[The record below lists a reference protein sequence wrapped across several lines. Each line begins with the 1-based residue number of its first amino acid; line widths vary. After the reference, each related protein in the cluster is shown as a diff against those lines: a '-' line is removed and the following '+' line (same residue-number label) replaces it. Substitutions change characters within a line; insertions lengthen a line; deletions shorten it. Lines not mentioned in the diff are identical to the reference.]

1 MKAYFDALR
10 FASIAVAI
18 LVVPASGQT
27 PGQSTQTAFD
37 ILITNARV
45 MDGSGNP
52 WMRADVGIR
61 GDRIAAVGRLTGATA
76 PVTIDAKD
84 RLVTPGF
91 IDVHS
96 HASGGLTNPQLRD
109 ARALLAQGVTLA
121 VLNPDGGG
129 PTDLKQQGLALEQDG
144 IGINAALVIGHASV
158 RNAVMQPQSPTIS
171 DPDAAGAPGAGARS
185 SRRDPSPDEIN
196 KMRAIVRQAVADGAF
211 GLSSGLFYSP
221 GRFSKTEEVI
231 ALAREA
237 GGVYTSHIR
246 DEGTYDVGVVAS
258 VDEVIRIAEEA
269 KVRGVVS
276 HMKCLGPDSWG
287 LSQTLIEHIEA
298 ARSRGLEIFADQYP
312 YEASSTGLSAAVMP
326 DDGTAGAKEAMSGP
340 ESRKQF
346 LAVVKENIRR
356 RGGARSIVIA
366 SGRGAPQMAGKSLEE
381 IAKSRGVEPEQAAVD
396 IVLAGGASIVSF
408 NMSEDD
414 IERIM
419 RQPWTMGSSDGGL
432 VAPGAGQ
439 PHPRN
444 NGAFARRIARYVR
457 ERQTVT
463 LEHAIRTMTTLP
475 ARVFGFTGR
484 GEIREG
490 AFADLV
496 IFDPAKVV
504 DRATY
509 TNPHLLAD
517 GIDWVIV
524 NGKIARND
532 GEFTGVRAG
541 RVLRKGQM

>member
-1 MKAYFDALR
+1 MRLALP
-10 FASIAVAI
+10 VAL
-18 LVVPASGQT
+18 LVVLPVFEQVSGQT
-27 PGQSTQTAFD
+27 SQASFD

-61 GDRIAAVGRLTGATA
+61 GDRIAAIGRLASASA
-76 PVTIDAKD
+76 PIVIDAKD

-96 HASGGLTNPQLRD
+96 HASGGLTNPTLRD
-109 ARALLAQGVTLA
+109 ARQLLAQGVTLA

-129 PTDLKQQGLALEQDG
+129 PTDLKQQGLELEKDG

-158 RNAVMQPQSPTIS
+158 RNAAMRRPAGPT
-171 DPDAAGAPGAGARS
+171 DPDAPTASADRS
-185 SRRDPSPDEIN
+185 ARRDPTPDELN
-196 KMRAIVRQAVADGAF
+196 AMRALVKQAVADGAY
-211 GLSSGLFYSP
+211 GLSSGLFYTP
-221 GRFSKTEEVI
+221 GRFSRTEEVI

-287 LSQTLIEHIEA
+287 LSKTLIEHIEA
-298 ARSRGLEIFADQYP
+298 ARARGLEIFADQYP

-326 DDGTAGAKEAMSGP
+326 GEGGESAKEAMSGA

-346 LAVVKENIRR
+346 LALVKENIRR
-356 RGGARSIVIA
+356 RGGPRSIVIA
-366 SGRGAPQMAGKSLEE
+366 SGRGAPQMAGKNLEE
-381 IAKSRGVEPEQAAVD
+381 IAKARGVEPEQAAVD
-396 IVLAGGASIVSF
+396 IVLGGGASIVSF

-432 VAPGAGQ
+432 VSPGAGQ

-444 NGAFARRIARYVR
+444 NGAFPRRIARYVR
-457 ERQTVT
+457 ERQAIT
-463 LEHAIRTMTTLP
+463 LEHAVRTMTSLP
-475 ARVFGFTGR
+475 AHVFGFTGR

-490 AFADLV
+490 AYADLV

-509 TNPHLLAD
+509 QSPHQMAE
-517 GIDWVIV
+517 GIDWAIV
-524 NGKIARND
+524 NGKVARRE
-532 GEFTGVRAG
+532 GEFTGIRAG
-541 RVLRKGQM
+541 RVLRKTDR

>member
-1 MKAYFDALR
+1 MRVYSHATRLAL
-10 FASIAVAI
+10 
-18 LVVPASGQT
+18 LVVSLIALPAFEQISGQT
-27 PGQSTQTAFD
+27 SQASFD

-52 WMRADVGIR
+52 WLRADVGIR
-61 GDRIAAVGRLTGATA
+61 GDRIAAVGRLAGAAA
-76 PVTIDAKD
+76 PVMIDAKD

-96 HASGGLTNPQLRD
+96 HASGGLTSPALRD
-109 ARALLAQGVTLA
+109 ARQLLAQGVTLA

-129 PTDLKQQGLALEQDG
+129 PTDLKQQGLQLETEN

-158 RNAVMQPQSPTIS
+158 RNAAMRRPAGASA
-171 DPDAAGAPGAGARS
+171 DPDAPGATADRS
-185 SRRDPSPDEIN
+185 ARRDPTPDELN
-196 KMRAIVRQAVADGAF
+196 AMRAMVKQAVADGAY
-211 GLSSGLFYSP
+211 GLSSGLFYTP

-287 LSQTLIEHIEA
+287 LSKTLIEHIEA
-298 ARSRGLEIFADQYP
+298 ARARGLEIFADQYP

-326 DDGTAGAKEAMSGP
+326 GEGGEGAKEAMSGA

-366 SGRGAPQMAGKSLEE
+366 SGRGAPQMAGKNLEE

-432 VAPGAGQ
+432 VAPGASQ

-444 NGAFARRIARYVR
+444 NGAFPRRIARYVR
-457 ERQTVT
+457 ERQAIT
-463 LEHAIRTMTTLP
+463 LEHAVRTMTSLP
-475 ARVFGFTGR
+475 AQVFGFTGR

-490 AFADLV
+490 AFADIV
-496 IFDPAKVV
+496 IFDPAKVA

-509 TNPHLLAD
+509 QSPHQMAE
-517 GIDWVIV
+517 GIDWAIV
-524 NGKIARND
+524 NGKIARRE
-532 GEFTGVRAG
+532 GEFTGIRAG
-541 RVLRKGQM
+541 RVLRKTDK

>member
-1 MKAYFDALR
+1 MRL
-10 FASIAVAI
+10 AV
-18 LVVPASGQT
+18 LVVLVSVLFAFEQIAGQT
-27 PGQSTQTAFD
+27 TQASFD

-52 WMRADVGIR
+52 WLRADVGIR
-61 GDRIAAVGRLTGATA
+61 GDRIAAIGRLAGATA
-76 PVTIDAKD
+76 PIVIDAKD

-96 HASGGLTNPQLRD
+96 HASGGLSNPALRD
-109 ARALLAQGVTLA
+109 ARQLLAQGVTLA

-129 PTDLKQQGLALEQDG
+129 PTDLKQQGLQLEGDG

-158 RNAVMQPQSPTIS
+158 RNAAMRRPAGAAA
-171 DPDAAGAPGAGARS
+171 DPDAPGATADRS
-185 SRRDPSPDEIN
+185 ARRDPTPDEIN
-196 KMRAIVRQAVADGAF
+196 AMRALVKQAVADGAY

-287 LSQTLIEHIEA
+287 LSKTLIEHIEA
-298 ARSRGLEIFADQYP
+298 ARARGLEIFADQYP

-326 DDGTAGAKEAMSGP
+326 GEGGESAKEAMSGP
-340 ESRKQF
+340 ESRQRF
-346 LAVVKENIRR
+346 LALVKENIRR
-356 RGGARSIVIA
+356 RGGPRSIVIA
-366 SGRGAPQMAGKSLEE
+366 SGRGAPQMAGKNLEE

-396 IVLAGGASIVSF
+396 IVLGGGASIVSF

-432 VAPGAGQ
+432 VAPGASQ

-444 NGAFARRIARYVR
+444 NGAFPRRIARYVR
-457 ERQTVT
+457 ERQAVT
-463 LEHAIRTMTTLP
+463 LEHAIRTMTSLP
-475 ARVFGFTGR
+475 AHVFGFTGR

-490 AFADLV
+490 AYADLV

-509 TNPHLLAD
+509 QSPHQMAE
-517 GIDWVIV
+517 GIDWAIV
-524 NGKIARND
+524 NGKIARRE

-541 RVLRKGQM
+541 RVLRKNQP

>member
-1 MKAYFDALR
+1 MRVNSHATRLAL
-10 FASIAVAI
+10 
-18 LVVPASGQT
+18 LVVLTIVLPAFEQVSGQT
-27 PGQSTQTAFD
+27 SQTSFD

-52 WMRADVGIR
+52 WLRADVGIR
-61 GDRIAAVGRLTGATA
+61 GDRIAAVGRLAGASA
-76 PVTIDAKD
+76 PVVIDAKD

-96 HASGGLTNPQLRD
+96 HASGGLTNPTLRD
-109 ARALLAQGVTLA
+109 ARQLLAQGVTLA

-129 PTDLKQQGLALEQDG
+129 PTDLKQQGLQLETDG

-158 RNAVMQPQSPTIS
+158 RNAAMRRPVGGAA
-171 DPDAAGAPGAGARS
+171 DPDAPGATADRS
-185 SRRDPSPDEIN
+185 ARRDPTPDELN
-196 KMRAIVRQAVADGAF
+196 AMRAMVKQAVADGAY
-211 GLSSGLFYSP
+211 GLSSGLFYTP

-287 LSQTLIEHIEA
+287 LSKTLIEHIEA
-298 ARSRGLEIFADQYP
+298 ARARGLEIFADQYP

-326 DDGTAGAKEAMSGP
+326 GEGSEGAKEAMSGTA
-340 ESRKQF
+340 SRKQF

-366 SGRGAPQMAGKSLEE
+366 SGRGAPQMAGKNLEE

-432 VAPGAGQ
+432 VAPGASQ

-444 NGAFARRIARYVR
+444 NGAFPRRIARYVR
-457 ERQTVT
+457 ERQAIS
-463 LEHAIRTMTTLP
+463 LEHAIRTMTSLP
-475 ARVFGFTGR
+475 AQVFGFTGR

-490 AFADLV
+490 AFADIV
-496 IFDPAKVV
+496 IFDPAMVA

-509 TNPHLLAD
+509 QSPHQMAE
-517 GIDWVIV
+517 GIDWAIV
-524 NGKIARND
+524 NGKIARRE
-532 GEFTGVRAG
+532 GEYTGIRAG
-541 RVLRKGQM
+541 RVLRKTDK

>member
-1 MKAYFDALR
+1 MR
-10 FASIAVAI
+10 
-18 LVVPASGQT
+18 LVVLVVLVSVLFAFEQIAGQT
-27 PGQSTQTAFD
+27 TQASFD

-52 WMRADVGIR
+52 WLRADVGIR
-61 GDRIAAVGRLTGATA
+61 GDRIAAIGRLAGATA
-76 PVTIDAKD
+76 PIVIDAKD

-96 HASGGLTNPQLRD
+96 HASGGLSNPALRD
-109 ARALLAQGVTLA
+109 ARQLLAQGVTLA

-129 PTDLKQQGLALEQDG
+129 PTDLKQQGLQLEGDG

-158 RNAVMQPQSPTIS
+158 RNAAMRRPAGAAA
-171 DPDAAGAPGAGARS
+171 DPDAPGATADRS
-185 SRRDPSPDEIN
+185 ARRDPTPDEIN
-196 KMRAIVRQAVADGAF
+196 AMRALVKQAVADGAY

-287 LSQTLIEHIEA
+287 LSKTLIEHIEA
-298 ARSRGLEIFADQYP
+298 ARARGLEIFADQYP

-326 DDGTAGAKEAMSGP
+326 GEGGESAKEAMSGP
-340 ESRKQF
+340 ESRQRF
-346 LAVVKENIRR
+346 LALVKENIRR
-356 RGGARSIVIA
+356 RGGPRSIVIA
-366 SGRGAPQMAGKSLEE
+366 SGRGAPQMAGKNLEE

-396 IVLAGGASIVSF
+396 IVLGGGASIVSF

-432 VAPGAGQ
+432 VAPGASQ

-444 NGAFARRIARYVR
+444 NGAFPRRIARYVR
-457 ERQTVT
+457 ERQAVT
-463 LEHAIRTMTTLP
+463 LEHAIRTMTSLP
-475 ARVFGFTGR
+475 AHVFGFTGR

-490 AFADLV
+490 AYADLV

-509 TNPHLLAD
+509 QSPHQMAE
-517 GIDWVIV
+517 GIDWAIV
-524 NGKIARND
+524 NGKIARRE

-541 RVLRKGQM
+541 RVLRKNQP

>member
-1 MKAYFDALR
+1 MMLLGIFLAPFGQ
-10 FASIAVAI
+10 ST
-18 LVVPASGQT
+18 GQT
-27 PGQSTQTAFD
+27 PQSFD

-61 GDRIAAVGRLTGATA
+61 GDRIAAVGRLAGATA
-76 PVTIDAKD
+76 PVVVDAKE

-96 HASGGLTNPQLRD
+96 HASGGLGSPALRD
-109 ARALLAQGVTLA
+109 ARQLLAQGMTLA

-129 PTDLKQQGLALEQDG
+129 PTDLKQQGLALEKDG

-158 RNAVMQPQSPTIS
+158 RNAAMRRPGAA
-171 DPDAAGAPGAGARS
+171 DPDAPGASADRAAR
-185 SRRDPSPDEIN
+185 REPTPAELDA
-196 KMRAIVRQAVADGAF
+196 MRAMVRQAVADGAY
-211 GLSSGLFYSP
+211 GLSSGLFYTP

-287 LSQTLIEHIEA
+287 LSKTLIEHIEA
-298 ARSRGLEIFADQYP
+298 ARARGLEIFADQYP

-326 DDGTAGAKEAMSGP
+326 GEGGDSAKEAMSGP
-340 ESRKQF
+340 ESRKAF
-346 LAVVKENIRR
+346 LALVKENIRR
-356 RGGARSIVIA
+356 RGGPKSIVIA
-366 SGRGAPQMAGKSLEE
+366 SGRGAPELAGKNLEE
-381 IAKSRGVEPEQAAVD
+381 IAKSRGVEPEQAATD

-432 VAPGAGQ
+432 VAPGASQ

-444 NGAFARRIARYVR
+444 NGAMPRRIARYVR
-457 ERQTVT
+457 ERGAVT
-463 LEHAIRTMTTLP
+463 LEHAIRSMTSLP
-475 ARVFGFTGR
+475 AHVFGFTGR

-490 AFADLV
+490 AFADVL
-496 IFDPAKVV
+496 IFDAAKIA

-509 TNPHLLAD
+509 QSPHQMAE
-517 GIDWVIV
+517 GVDWVIV
-524 NGKIARND
+524 NGQIARRE

-541 RVLRKGQM
+541 RVLRKTPAR

>member
-1 MKAYFDALR
+1 L
-10 FASIAVAI
+10 
-18 LVVPASGQT
+18 LVFLIVVLPAFEQISGQT
-27 PGQSTQTAFD
+27 PQASFD
-37 ILITNARV
+37 ILIINARV

-52 WMRADVGIR
+52 WLRADVGIR
-61 GDRIAAVGRLTGATA
+61 GDRIAAVGRLAGASA
-76 PVTIDAKD
+76 PVVIDAKD

-91 IDVHS
+91 IDAHS
-96 HASGGLTNPQLRD
+96 HASGGLTNPGLRD
-109 ARALLAQGVTLA
+109 ARQLLAQGVTLA

-129 PTDLKQQGLALEQDG
+129 PTDLKQQGLELEKDG

-158 RNAVMQPQSPTIS
+158 RNAAMRRPSGAAA
-171 DPDAAGAPGAGARS
+171 DPDAAGATADRS
-185 SRRDPSPDEIN
+185 ARRDPTSDELN
-196 KMRAIVRQAVADGAF
+196 AMRAMVRQAVADGAF

-231 ALAREA
+231 ALARDA

-287 LSQTLIEHIEA
+287 LSKTLIEHIEA
-298 ARSRGLEIFADQYP
+298 ARARGLEIFADQYP

-326 DDGTAGAKEAMSGP
+326 GEGGEGAKEAMSGT

-366 SGRGAPQMAGKSLEE
+366 SGRGAPQMAGKNLEE

-432 VAPGAGQ
+432 VAPGASQ

-444 NGAFARRIARYVR
+444 NGAFPRRIARYVR
-457 ERQTVT
+457 ERQAIS
-463 LEHAIRTMTTLP
+463 LEHAIRTMTSLP
-475 ARVFGFTGR
+475 AQVFGFTGR

-490 AFADLV
+490 AFADIV
-496 IFDPAKVV
+496 IFDPAKVA

-509 TNPHLLAD
+509 QSPHQIAE
-517 GIDWVIV
+517 GIDWAIV
-524 NGKIARND
+524 NGKIARRE

-541 RVLRKGQM
+541 RVLRKNQ